1 MSLDT
6 LVKNDLVNF
15 RQEIIKSFQEQHSNI
30 FLVLERIFSGHK
42 NMVGMQVMENGKLA
56 GKYTFVMDGINVVEV
71 KSGVLES
78 EIHHPF
84 LGVVKPYIT
93 VERNAIEN
101 LVKDESFKSD
111 IFSSIPRYLP
121 DLTIQFIK

>member
-6 LVKNDLVNF
+6 LIKNDLVNF
-15 RQEIIKSFQEQHSNI
+15 RQEIIKSLKEQHSNI

-56 GKYTFVMDGINVVEV
+56 EKYTFVMDGINVVEV
-71 KSGVLES
+71 KSGVLAS
-78 EIHHPF
+78 EIHRPF

-93 VERNAIEN
+93 VERNTIET

-111 IFSSIPRYLP
+111 IFSSMSRYLP
-121 DLTIQFIK
+121 ALTIQFMP